1 MSSRIL
7 REARQD
13 EVSPVVWPCLAS
25 GNLESRQS
33 KTLTGQ
39 ANQVEDIER
48 RVREAHKAGQREG
61 ETAVRAQIAPII
73 EQLARSIESLASLRP
88 SLRRQAEEDVVR
100 LALAIARRVIRRE
113 LTVDPEPL
121 GGIVRTALEKL
132 QGQEICRVRVWPEHE
147 ATLKHTLERLGAPS
161 GIEIV
166 ADRSRQP
173 GDVLFETARGVL
185 DASIETQL
193 QEVERGLADRLHR
206 R

>member
-7 REARQD
+7 RESRQD
-13 EVSPVVWPCLAS
+13 EVSPVVWPSLAS
-25 GNLESRQS
+25 GGVESRQS
-33 KTLTGQ
+33 KIVTGEV
-39 ANQVEDIER
+39 NEVGDIER
-48 RVREAHKAGQREG
+48 RVREAHNAGRREG
-61 ETAVRAQIAPII
+61 EAAARAQVAPVI
-73 EQLARSIESLASLRP
+73 EQLTHSIESLALLRP
-88 SLRRQAEEDVVR
+88 GLRRQAEEDVVR

-132 QGQEICRVRVWPEHE
+132 QGQEICRVRVWPEH
-147 ATLKHTLERLGAPS
+147 AVTLKNTLERLGTPP

-193 QEVERGLADRLHR
+193 QEVERGLTDRLHR